1 MLNYLYGK
9 LEKLELERWY
19 ALDDEFARGEGLLWE
34 LDEEIYELKKRIS
47 RVEWILWAQMGCV
60 SPDILQAQDD
70 WESVYGDMI

>member
-34 LDEEIYELKKRIS
+34 INVEIYELKAKI
-47 RVEWILWAQMGCV
+47 EETEEILWLQMGC
-60 SPDILQAQDD
+60 PDM
-70 WESVYGDMI
+70 Y